1 MIKKMKRKVF
11 WYELIYKDQN
21 GGEFVEIYDTLEE
34 TNLRLK
40 EIYNEDY
47 VNVDVLLV
55 LDEDDVMRNVWC
67 KLKKGE
73 LVE

>member
-1 MIKKMKRKVF
+1 MIKKMKGKVF

-21 GGEFVEIYDTLEE
+21 GEEFVEIYDTLEE

-73 LVE
+73 LVK